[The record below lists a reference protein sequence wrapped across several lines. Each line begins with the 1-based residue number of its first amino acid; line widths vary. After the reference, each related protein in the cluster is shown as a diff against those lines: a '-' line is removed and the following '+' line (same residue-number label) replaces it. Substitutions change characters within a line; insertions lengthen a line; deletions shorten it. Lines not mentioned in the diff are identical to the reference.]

1 MEDEFES
8 HRRYL
13 FAVAY
18 RMVSS
23 VSDAED
29 IVKDAYLRYIAT
41 PRESIQSPRAF
52 LTTIVTRLCL
62 NHLQSARMRREAYV
76 GPWLPEPLRTDVAS
90 APDAFNHVADRVE
103 DDDSI
108 SMAFLILLERLTPVA
123 RAVFLLRE
131 VFDYEYKE
139 IAEIVERDEAACRQ
153 IFSRARKE
161 LASGQRRFIAEPA
174 AHERILR
181 GFMQAVNRGDMDGL
195 TELLSED
202 VELWADGGGKVRG
215 AATRPIYGNEPVATF
230 LIASRRFVAEG
241 ATSFEIASINGEPG
255 IILREHGKNRSW
267 CCHLISKTSGFGTLR
282 LIANPDKLSHVD
294 GAAQL
299 DPDVGQ
305 DDSH

>member
-1 MEDEFES
+1 
-8 HRRYL
+8 
-13 FAVAY
+13 
-18 RMVSS
+18 MVSS

-108 SMAFLILLERLTPVA
+108 SMAFLLLLERLTPVA

-267 CCHLISKTSGFGTLR
+267 CCHLISKTSGFGRSDSSRIRTSCHTSTVR
-282 LIANPDKLSHVD
+282 RSSTPTSARMIPTDQIARFRPRPLICVD
-294 GAAQL
+294 R
-299 DPDVGQ
+299 
-305 DDSH
+305 

>member
-1 MEDEFES
+1 MDEEFES

-18 RMVSS
+18 RMLSS

-29 IVKDAYLRYIAT
+29 IVQDAYLRYMAT
-41 PRESIQSPRAF
+41 PRDSIQAPRAF

-76 GPWLPEPLRTDVAS
+76 GPWLPEPLVTHVGN
-90 APDAFNHVADRVE
+90 APDSFDRVAEKAEE
-103 DDDSI
+103 DESI

-131 VFDYEYKE
+131 VFDYDYRE

-161 LASGQRRFIAEPA
+161 LASGQRRFETDPA

-181 GFMQAVNRGDMDGL
+181 GFMRAVNRGDVQGL
-195 TELLSED
+195 TELLTED
-202 VELWADGGGKVRG
+202 VELQADGGGKVRG
-215 AATRPIYGNEPVATF
+215 AATRPIFGSEPVATF
-230 LIASRRFVAEG
+230 LLASRRFVAEA
-241 ATSFEIASINGEPG
+241 ATSFDIASINGELG
-255 IILREHGKNRSW
+255 IVLRDRGKPLVVMSFAIEHER
-267 CCHLISKTSGFGTLR
+267 IRTLR

-294 GAAQL
+294 NAAQRGCDL
-299 DPDVGQ
+299 TENDP
-305 DDSH
+305 H